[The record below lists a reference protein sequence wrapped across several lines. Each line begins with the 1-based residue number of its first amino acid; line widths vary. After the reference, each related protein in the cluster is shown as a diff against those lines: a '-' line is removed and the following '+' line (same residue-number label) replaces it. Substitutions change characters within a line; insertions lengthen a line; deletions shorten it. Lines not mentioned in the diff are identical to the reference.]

1 MIGFVKWYSY
11 EKDFGF
17 IFGEDGHE
25 YFFRKSA
32 GSVIPGQ
39 IVNFEPFEHSRGL
52 RARKVSNIH
61 NPDPQQIQ
69 KLKTLCK
76 DFQKVEKQPMSKK
89 YNLLSAAILS
99 LCLTMFITLGF
110 FYILAGFFDTD
121 RETNIVLLFVFPA
134 VTFSVLTFFL
144 NRIFRNMKPG
154 SDTDVATNDDWL
166 KDFWSEDSLIYD
178 PAYSNLNCNI
188 FHRSDDDI

>member
-25 YFFRKSA
+25 YFFRKST
-32 GSVIPGQ
+32 GSDIPGQ

-52 RARKVSNIH
+52 RARKVSDIH
-61 NPDPQQIQ
+61 NPDPQQFQ

-89 YNLLSAAILS
+89 DNLLSAAILS

-144 NRIFRNMKPG
+144 NKIFKNMKLG
-154 SDTDVATNDDWL
+154 SDADVVTNNDWL
-166 KDFWSEDSLIYD
+166 SEDSLNPFIYD
-178 PAYSNLNCNI
+178 PAYSNLSCNI
-188 FHRSDDDI
+188 FHRSNDD

>member
-25 YFFRKSA
+25 YFFRKST
-32 GSVIPGQ
+32 GSDIPGQ

-52 RARKVSNIH
+52 RARKVSDIH
-61 NPDPQQIQ
+61 NPDPQQFQ

-89 YNLLSAAILS
+89 DNLLSAAILS

-110 FYILAGFFDTD
+110 FYILVGFFDTD

-144 NRIFRNMKPG
+144 NKIFRNMKLG
-154 SDTDVATNDDWL
+154 SDADVVTNNDWL
-166 KDFWSEDSLIYD
+166 SEDSLNPFIYD
-178 PAYSNLNCNI
+178 PAYSNLSCNI
-188 FHRSDDDI
+188 FHRSNDD

>member
-25 YFFRKSA
+25 YFFRKST
-32 GSVIPGQ
+32 GSDIPGQ

-52 RARKVSNIH
+52 RARKVSDIH
-61 NPDPQQIQ
+61 NPDPQQFQ

-89 YNLLSAAILS
+89 DNLLSAAILS

-144 NRIFRNMKPG
+144 NKIFRNMKLG
-154 SDTDVATNDDWL
+154 SDADVVTNNDWL
-166 KDFWSEDSLIYD
+166 SEDSLNPFIYD
-178 PAYSNLNCNI
+178 PAYSNLSCNI
-188 FHRSDDDI
+188 FHRSNDD

>member
-1 MIGFVKWYSY
+1 MIEFVKWYSY

-25 YFFRKSA
+25 YFFRKST
-32 GSVIPGQ
+32 GSDIPGQ

-52 RARKVSNIH
+52 RARKVSDIH
-61 NPDPQQIQ
+61 NPDPQQFQ

-89 YNLLSAAILS
+89 DNLLSAAILS

-144 NRIFRNMKPG
+144 NKIFRNMKLG
-154 SDTDVATNDDWL
+154 SDADVVTNNDWL
-166 KDFWSEDSLIYD
+166 SEDSLNPFIYD
-178 PAYSNLNCNI
+178 PAYSNLSCNI
-188 FHRSDDDI
+188 FHRSNDD

>member
-32 GSVIPGQ
+32 GSDIPGQ

-89 YNLLSAAILS
+89 YNLLFGSYIIAVFDYVHNTGLFLHLS
-99 LCLTMFITLGF
+99 
-110 FYILAGFFDTD
+110 
-121 RETNIVLLFVFPA
+121 RLF
-134 VTFSVLTFFL
+134 
-144 NRIFRNMKPG
+144 
-154 SDTDVATNDDWL
+154 
-166 KDFWSEDSLIYD
+166 
-178 PAYSNLNCNI
+178 
-188 FHRSDDDI
+188 

>member
-25 YFFRKSA
+25 YFFRKST
-32 GSVIPGQ
+32 GSDIPGQ

-52 RARKVSNIH
+52 RARKVSDIH
-61 NPDPQQIQ
+61 NPDPQQFQ

-89 YNLLSAAILS
+89 DNLLSAAILS

-121 RETNIVLLFVFPA
+121 RETRACP
-134 VTFSVLTFFL
+134 
-144 NRIFRNMKPG
+144 
-154 SDTDVATNDDWL
+154 
-166 KDFWSEDSLIYD
+166 
-178 PAYSNLNCNI
+178 
-188 FHRSDDDI
+188 

>member
-25 YFFRKSA
+25 YFFRKST
-32 GSVIPGQ
+32 GSDIPGQ

-52 RARKVSNIH
+52 RARKVSDIH
-61 NPDPQQIQ
+61 NPDPQQFQ

-89 YNLLSAAILS
+89 DNLLSAAILS

-144 NRIFRNMKPG
+144 NKIFRNMKLG
-154 SDTDVATNDDWL
+154 SDADVVTNNDWL
-166 KDFWSEDSLIYD
+166 SEDSLDSLIYD
-178 PAYSNLNCNI
+178 PAYSNLSCNI
-188 FHRSDDDI
+188 FHRSNDD

>member
-32 GSVIPGQ
+32 GSDIPGQ

-52 RARKVSNIH
+52 RARKVSDIH
-61 NPDPQQIQ
+61 NPDPQQFQ

-89 YNLLSAAILS
+89 DNLLSAAILS

-144 NRIFRNMKPG
+144 NKIFRNMKLG
-154 SDTDVATNDDWL
+154 SDTDVVTNDEWL
-166 KDFWSEDSLIYD
+166 SEDSLNPFIYD
-178 PAYSNLNCNI
+178 PAYSNLSCNI
-188 FHRSDDDI
+188 FHRSNDD

>member
-25 YFFRKSA
+25 YFFRKST
-32 GSVIPGQ
+32 GSDIPGQ

-52 RARKVSNIH
+52 RARKVSDIH
-61 NPDPQQIQ
+61 NPDPQQFQ

-89 YNLLSAAILS
+89 DNLLSAAILS

-144 NRIFRNMKPG
+144 NKIFRNMKLG
-154 SDTDVATNDDWL
+154 SDADVVTNNDWL
-166 KDFWSEDSLIYD
+166 SEDSLNPFIYD
-178 PAYSNLNCNI
+178 PAYSNLSCNI
-188 FHRSDDDI
+188 FHQSNDD

>member
-32 GSVIPGQ
+32 GSDIPGQ

-154 SDTDVATNDDWL
+154 SDT
-166 KDFWSEDSLIYD
+166 
-178 PAYSNLNCNI
+178 
-188 FHRSDDDI
+188 

>member
-17 IFGEDGHE
+17 IFGEDE

-32 GSVIPGQ
+32 GSDIPGQ

-52 RARKVSNIH
+52 RARKVSDIH

-89 YNLLSAAILS
+89 DNLLSAAILS

-110 FYILAGFFDTD
+110 FYILAGLFDTD
-121 RETNIVLLFVFPA
+121 RETNLVLLFVFPA

-144 NRIFRNMKPG
+144 NKIFRNMKLG
-154 SDTDVATNDDWL
+154 SDADVVANNDWL
-166 KDFWSEDSLIYD
+166 NNFWPDDSLVYD

-188 FHRSDDDI
+188 FHRSNDD

>member
-1 MIGFVKWYSY
+1 VKWYSY

-32 GSVIPGQ
+32 GSDIPGQ

-52 RARKVSNIH
+52 RARKVGNIH

-144 NRIFRNMKPG
+144 NKLFRNMKPG
-154 SDTDVATNDDWL
+154 SDADVVTNNDWL
-166 KDFWSEDSLIYD
+166 NDFWEDRRRHCPSYSHHPSNIWHLSED
-178 PAYSNLNCNI
+178 
-188 FHRSDDDI
+188 